1 MNYNVSQAREGKEGK
16 TYWMKL
22 GYAFEKD
29 GKVSSIKLDALP
41 LPNEKGE
48 VWLNL
53 FPDDRDRNAGATG
66 GGASG
71 GSPWPVKETAI
82 DDAIPF

>member
-16 TYWMKL
+16 TYWMKV

-29 GKVSSIKLDALP
+29 GVVSSIKLDALP

-53 FPDDRDRNAGATG
+53 FPDDRERSVG
-66 GGASG
+66 GGSSG
-71 GSPWPVKETAI
+71 SSWPSKVDKV
-82 DDAIPF
+82 DDEIPF

>member
-16 TYWMKL
+16 TFWMKV

-29 GKVSSIKLDALP
+29 GVVSLIKLDALP

-53 FPDDRDRNAGATG
+53 FPDDRDKGATK
-66 GGASG
+66 SDWLQP
-71 GSPWPVKETAI
+71 SQRTS
-82 DDAIPF
+82 DDEIPF

>member
-22 GYAFEKD
+22 GYAFEKE
-29 GKVSSIKLDALP
+29 GKISSIKLDALP

-53 FPDDRDRNAGATG
+53 FPDDRERTGAAAVG
-66 GGASG
+66 GGA
-71 GSPWPVKETAI
+71 PWPSKEIKI
-82 DDAIPF
+82 DDEIPF

>member
-53 FPDDRDRNAGATG
+53 FPDDRDRSAGATG
-66 GGASG
+66 G
-71 GSPWPVKETAI
+71 SPWPSKDTPI

>member
-1 MNYNVSQAREGKEGK
+1 MNYNVCQGREGKEGK
-16 TYWMKL
+16 TYWMKV

-29 GKVSSIKLDALP
+29 GRVSAIKLDALP

-53 FPDDRDRNAGATG
+53 FRDEREKSAGSSG
-66 GGASG
+66 G
-71 GSPWPVKETAI
+71 GSPWPSKDTPI